1 MHRRTFCLMIAAA
14 LAAFAGRAPAD
25 DDVKAGEAV
34 FNRSCAVCH
43 AAEAG
48 KNKAGPSL
56 AGVVGRKA
64 GAVEGFKYSDAMKNS
79 GVTWSNDTLD
89 KYLADPKAFM
99 PGNRMLYP
107 GLKKEADRKAVID
120 YLDTLR

>member
-1 MHRRTFCLMIAAA
+1 MHRRTLCLMIATA
-14 LAAFAGRAPAD
+14 LAAGATTALAD

-34 FNRSCAVCH
+34 FKRACAVCH

-64 GAVEGFKYSDAMKNS
+64 GAVEGFKYSDAMVNS
-79 GVTWSNDTLD
+79 GLTWSNDTLD
-89 KYLADPKAFM
+89 KYLADPKTFM
-99 PGNRMLYP
+99 PGNRMVYP

-120 YLDTLR
+120 YLDTLK